1 MVESTA
7 LEMRH
12 TGNRIVGSNPTLSAS
27 LNEGHLLY
35 TLPVVILP
43 QVDYQKTWQLQL
55 IFLESIIQNNYPG
68 IFFIL
73 EHNPVFTL
81 GRNGKPGHLL
91 ISEELLNEQGIALY
105 EVERGGDITYHGP
118 GQIVGYPM
126 VNLNFWKK
134 DVHLFLRNLEE
145 TLIQFLSQFHL
156 SAFRLPP
163 YTGVWVNS
171 DKPEKIA
178 AIGIAVKKWVTYHG
192 FALNISTDL
201 KPFTF
206 IIPCG
211 IADKGVTSLSKI
223 VKRYFSKEERMIM
236 KRRLME
242 EFSHIFSIPL
252 KEIDPYPFEKW
263 FLTQDTATLL
273 HEMNYS

>member
-1 MVESTA
+1 M
-7 LEMRH
+7 
-12 TGNRIVGSNPTLSAS
+12 GSNPTLSAS
-27 LNEGHLLY
+27 LNEGHLLH

-223 VKRYFSKEERMIM
+223 VERYFSKEERMIM

>member
-1 MVESTA
+1 
-7 LEMRH
+7 
-12 TGNRIVGSNPTLSAS
+12 
-27 LNEGHLLY
+27 LNEGHLLH

-145 TLIQFLSQFHL
+145 TLIQFLSHFHL

-223 VKRYFSKEERMIM
+223 VERYFSKEERMIM

-263 FLTQDTATLL
+263 FLTQDNATLL

>member
-1 MVESTA
+1 M
-7 LEMRH
+7 H
-12 TGNRIVGSNPTLSAS
+12 
-27 LNEGHLLY
+27 

-43 QVDYQKTWQLQL
+43 QVDYKKIWQLQL
-55 IFLESIIQNNYPG
+55 IFLESIIQKNYPG

-81 GRNGKPGHLL
+81 GRSGNRKHLL
-91 ISEELLNEQGIALY
+91 VGEELLNKQGIILY
-105 EVERGGDITYHGP
+105 TVERGGDITYHGP
-118 GQIVGYPM
+118 GQIVGYPI

-134 DVHLFLRNLEE
+134 DVHLFLRSLEE
-145 TLIQFLSQFHL
+145 TLIQFLKRYHL
-156 SAFRLPP
+156 SAFCLPP
-163 YTGVWVNS
+163 HTGVWVHPE
-171 DKPEKIA
+171 KPEKIA

-201 KPFTF
+201 KPFTY

-223 VKRYFSKEERMIM
+223 VERSFSQEERIEM
-236 KRRLME
+236 KRELVE

-263 FLTQDTATLL
+263 FLTQDTVALL
-273 HEMNYS
+273 NEIKCHKGETNNQFF